1 MTTKLEGVSRRWQLR
16 KRYGYFEKVVAVRAA
31 AAAAACS
38 MTPPALPRRKI
49 FGHKNPRYIASLR
62 ADLEAYMR
70 RVVELLHALT
80 CGLNDLPPD
89 AEALQHLLGLLDLVA
104 PSCSFETSTSSR
116 ASARETHDA
125 AAERLWNRT
134 LHDAVEAR
142 RLLQGVGTAAG
153 SAPHA
158 GADAWANAGWNE
170 EECDLLLEAGLVV
183 QWVEAGELVMSE
195 GEPANCFGV
204 LLRGGLQAAAGGR
217 SLGAM
222 RPGAVLG
229 ALAPFHG
236 GACAHDV
243 TATSEAAVAIMG
255 CRQLERMR
263 RAEDGPSRSAAAK
276 LNALLARCALADEP
290 RAECANPVEST
301 KVATP
306 VVPAA
311 ILRLLPAARAPSAKA
326 PPAELARLYA
336 QQAALEQAAAGEEE
350 QATPALMSP
359 QGVYRGARTPC
370 TVVRRD
376 GEAGGEEGGEA
387 GGEEGG
393 EAGGEEPC
401 VAVQG
406 EVRLEPLGGGQP
418 PWEWARHWAV
428 LAGSS
433 LHLYASPQAVQPRGV
448 LQLSEASGLRC
459 QVHDGTTSLV
469 LSQVGVSRAPR
480 RRAALRPAAAP
491 TFSTAFSAGSRP
503 ETLRWAEALR
513 AHRAL
518 PPSDPPHLAQRQA
531 ELQLHGSG
539 GPPTGG
545 AASCGLRAIPREK
558 LLRLAR
564 LGAASEALV
573 APLSEA
579 EAEAAP
585 LSWDGFEAAQRALV
599 ERQRAVEHPFACDLE
614 TGLTVWELSRAS
626 RYTGLRRVC
635 VLEPTREGTCG
646 SLALRSDSCYVML
659 NARACGPE
667 GAATDAY
674 ADAADADDADDA
686 DASSR
691 TEDLSSSS
699 RSFGRGTDLSSP
711 SAARGDDLSAKQ
723 LSIEIHFWVGEAA
736 SADAA
741 GAAAI
746 VALHLVHSLEHEART
761 HREEMRHES
770 VLFRSYFAPGELS
783 YEPPPPPPST
793 TESCDRSHLVL
804 WPATPELAAPVLYHV
819 QSAAAPPGRV
829 DLAACAAPTELLER
843 GGGAFVLDV
852 LEAASSASSASGG
865 GTRRQYV
872 WGSAELADRPA
883 AAERMAAALFARS
896 LHFCDHHG
904 ASELVHLADAPR
916 ADALRGPRAAAGTP
930 RTFSGE
936 VRSLLILRVRAEE
949 EEDGDGDGDDD
960 AAGAGRP
967 SRASR
972 SMARPH
978 SFGCGTP
985 LPTPVLAR
993 SEAGAGTGA
1002 GMMSPPSV
1010 GFMVVERARLAELRA
1025 EAEADGEA
1033 RRERLAV
1040 EAFEPELQPGAR
1052 PPAALLR
1059 CTDVVV
1065 LATEGQVHV
1074 WSGAHTLPYQRWA
1087 GAKLGAALAAARR
1100 QRAGFALRRVAAG
1113 CEDAYFRALFAGWP
1127 LPPSVSTQL
1136 AQLHPTAAMVA
1147 TAPRAFVP
1155 AALPEW
1161 PLSSSEV
1168 TALLRADA
1176 DADADADA
1184 PLLAAGGKA
1193 DLVVWEVSA
1202 KGESR
1207 RLPESS
1213 RGIFRSDCCYMLL
1226 HAFTPAPAPGGGGD
1240 GARTKRHALVFWV
1253 GRHAERFRFLAWKYQ
1268 HAQIIR
1274 GRAPNLRELLCEQ
1287 GREPPEF
1294 FALFRKPNAS
1304 EAATDAVSPPP
1315 SPLVFLHCDS
1325 EAEGASA
1332 ARSRDLL
1339 DGMFD
1344 VGGHAGWRACAVQVA
1359 RSAASLNSFSSFVI
1373 QSPTM
1378 QLVWHGQG
1386 SKPWRRQAAEQLA
1399 AEACGER
1406 KACLVEEGGETW
1418 GGGEGGELWASLE
1431 GGEACFQP
1439 SRLAAADCDAPRL
1452 FRCRSAS
1459 GVWEVE
1465 EVRGFGQA
1473 DLLAQYAY
1481 VLDGASQCLVWQGG
1495 AARPLDVRTAL
1506 GFAKLYLQAAAEEEG
1521 LPAEL
1526 RAPTPSPSLVA
1537 MGEEPREFTDCF
1549 HAWRRGE
1556 HGGAARFVDPHAR
1569 LLRAAGRD
1577 EMFGR
1582 AIEAGEGGVS
1592 QQWLA
1597 EVEGDAPLEQ
1607 QATLD
1612 HVQPLLEL
1620 CGLTLVVTSLGADRR
1635 KQRRC
1640 ARIVAVL
1647 ERERLPHQVID
1658 LAAPQHRGARLQ
1670 LARLL
1675 RDQGRPA
1682 SDALAL
1688 PLLLNK
1694 HEPVVFGDGRAER
1707 GWSSFVQADGERR
1720 LSELLGAALHP
1731 SASSLSLVAGPNSRS
1746 LSARISACA
1755 SQPPAEAERTLS
1767 APVLAAAGSS
1777 GLLRSASSLA
1787 STTYNRLVSGASLV
1801 PTATTKPTL
1810 AAGGAAAGSEG
1821 AMLSSKRASSKLRR
1835 RSDVAAAFGSGFGP
1849 GATAAAPLQP
1859 PSTAVACGLL
1869 HACQTGRGKPARFC
1883 VLRDGMLLFYDPTKL
1898 AREHWEQMRTV
1909 AGASSG
1915 GWAPNELA
1923 TKPNAPAAELEG
1935 AAAAGVWLV
1944 PTEEDLWGRT
1954 SKLGG
1959 LIDVFHPKAV
1969 VPLSGSLVRPVDE
1982 VAEQHGFALSV
1993 HGLEL
1998 KLLCASAAERGAWL
2012 GALRT
2017 AQGCSPQAMYAE
2029 RLGRELVERA
2039 RAHGK
2044 LECDEWERR
2053 AATLQEE
2060 AAVAKAGLEQAEL
2073 LLGEQERAATRG
2085 GVDLAEER
2093 ERAREAGV
2101 EARRGTVLAEERARQ
2116 ADERVSALLL
2126 EQKEQV
2132 AMRAA
2137 ADREAAEAR
2146 TAMEQIVQRAEA
2158 ATQQAAADV
2167 AATSA
2172 DASEAKGVA
2181 EERVRQL
2188 EALIEAQ
2195 RVELLRLRGAG
2206 VMVAD
2211 APAAGGR
2218 ESESCFEAWG
2228 KEAPTPSEACFGDSA
2243 NDRENVPT
2251 NLRARRLG
2259 CTPSATPAG
2268 GRAGRMYAS
2277 LPAIHPRPD
2286 SDSDASAG
2294 SGIVPPPRSR
2304 ARTPATVLPAASSC
2318 PPSPYEPYS
2327 SSPYSNASPAPL
2339 PAEVQSMRSQLLLE
2353 QAQLQERRAQQRLQR
2368 SSTAATPGGIAATPG
2383 AWLALGACMQTP
2395 AGGNGGSGGNDG
2407 SGGDNAT
2414 ITLAPASGHPT
2425 TPGMP
2430 RRHDA
2435 ALYDSSG
2442 RSSGGANSS
2451 TIGGDA
2457 ACENTPAA
2465 APILA
2470 PSHHGDSG
2478 SRGGGGSSS
2487 SSSSPLPDNSNA
2499 PGSVTPGS
2507 ASSGSTEP
2515 MSPDVEGLQRAPS
2528 AMTPSVVEMQ
2538 RELQTVQREL
2548 QDLHRKR
2555 EKRKT
2560 R

>member
-1 MTTKLEGVSRRWQLR
+1 
-16 KRYGYFEKVVAVRAA
+16 
-31 AAAAACS
+31 
-38 MTPPALPRRKI
+38 MTPPALPKRKI

-62 ADLEAYMR
+62 ADLESYIR

-80 CGLNDLPPD
+80 CGLDELPPD

-116 ASARETHDA
+116 ESVREIHDA

-134 LHDAVEAR
+134 LHDATEAR
-142 RLLQGVGTAAG
+142 RLLQGVGTVAGAAAG

-170 EECDLLLEAGLVV
+170 EECGLLLEAGLVV

-204 LLRGGLQAAAGGR
+204 LLRGGLEAAAGGR

-229 ALAPFHG
+229 ALAPFRG

-263 RAEDGPSRSAAAK
+263 RAEGAPCRSAAAK
-276 LNALLARCALADEP
+276 LNALLARYALADEP
-290 RAECANPVEST
+290 RAECADLAETARVSAP
-301 KVATP
+301 A
-306 VVPAA
+306 VPAA
-311 ILRLLPAARAPSAKA
+311 ILRLLPPAKAPPAKA

-336 QQAALEQAAAGEEE
+336 EQAALEQAAAAEEE
-350 QATPALMSP
+350 QATASLTSP
-359 QGVYRGARTPC
+359 QAIYGGVRTPC
-370 TVVRRD
+370 TVGRRD
-376 GEAGGEEGGEA
+376 GEEGGEVGGEEGGEVGGEQ
-387 GGEEGG
+387 GGEE
-393 EAGGEEPC
+393 GGEEPC

-459 QVHDGTTSLV
+459 QVHDGTTTFV

-480 RRAALRPAAAP
+480 RHAAPRPTAAP
-491 TFSTAFSAGSRP
+491 TFSAAFSASSRP

-518 PPSDPPHLAQRQA
+518 PPSDPPRLAQRQA
-531 ELQLHGSG
+531 ELQGHGGG
-539 GPPTGG
+539 GPHTGG
-545 AASCGLRAIPREK
+545 AAKCGLRAIPREK

-564 LGAASEALV
+564 LGAASEALAV
-573 APLSEA
+573 PPSEA
-579 EAEAAP
+579 QAEALP
-585 LSWDGFEAAQRALV
+585 LSWDGFEAAQRAII
-599 ERQRAVEHPFACDLE
+599 ERRRAIEHPFACDLE

-646 SLALRSDSCYVML
+646 SLALRADSCYVML

-667 GAATDAY
+667 AADTDADADADADADVD
-674 ADAADADDADDA
+674 ADAADTS

-691 TEDLSSSS
+691 TEDLTSSS

-741 GAAAI
+741 GAAAV

-761 HREEMRHES
+761 HREEMRRES
-770 VLFRSYFAPGELS
+770 ALFRSYFANGELS
-783 YEPPPPPPST
+783 YEAPPPPSPPST
-793 TESCDRSHLVL
+793 TEPCDRSHFAL
-804 WPATPELAAPVLYHV
+804 WPATPAPAAPVLYHV
-819 QSAAAPPGRV
+819 RSAAAPPGRV
-829 DLAACAAPTELLER
+829 DLAACAAPAELLER

-852 LEAASSASSASGG
+852 LEAAPSGGGASSASGG

-872 WGSAELADRPA
+872 WGGAELSGRPA

-904 ASELVHLADAPR
+904 SSELVHLADAPR
-916 ADALRGPRAAAGTP
+916 ADELRGPRAAAGTP

-936 VRSLLILRVRAEE
+936 VRSLLILRVRGEE
-949 EEDGDGDGDDD
+949 EEDGDGDDD

-967 SRASR
+967 SRTSR
-972 SMARPH
+972 SMARPR
-978 SFGCGTP
+978 SFGWGTP
-985 LPTPVLAR
+985 LPTPLLAR
-993 SEAGAGTGA
+993 TEAGAGAGTGA

-1010 GFMVVERARLAELRA
+1010 GFMVMERARQAERRA
-1025 EAEADGEA
+1025 EAEADGGA

-1040 EAFEPELQPGAR
+1040 EAFEPELQAGAR

-1087 GAKLGAALAAARR
+1087 GARLGAALAAARR

-1113 CEDAYFRALFAGWP
+1113 FEDAYFRTLFAGWP
-1127 LPPSVSTQL
+1127 HPPSVSTQL
-1136 AQLHPTAAMVA
+1136 ARLHPTAAMVA
-1147 TAPRAFVP
+1147 TASRAFVP
-1155 AALPEW
+1155 AALSEW
-1161 PLSSSEV
+1161 ALSLAEV

-1176 DADADADA
+1176 DADAEADADA

-1226 HAFTPAPAPGGGGD
+1226 HAFTPEAAPGGGGS
-1240 GARTKRHALVFWV
+1240 ARTKRHALIFWV

-1304 EAATDAVSPPP
+1304 EAVTGAVSPPP
-1315 SPLVFLHCDS
+1315 SPLVFLHCGS
-1325 EAEGASA
+1325 EAEGVSA
-1332 ARSRDLL
+1332 ARSRNLL

-1386 SKPWRRQAAEQLA
+1386 SKPWRRQAAERLA
-1399 AEACGER
+1399 AEARGER

-1418 GGGEGGELWASLE
+1418 GGGEGSELWASLE
-1431 GGEACFQP
+1431 GGEACFRP

-1465 EVRGFGQA
+1465 EVRGFRQT
-1473 DLLAQYAY
+1473 DLLAQHAY
-1481 VLDGASQCLVWQGG
+1481 VLDGASQCFVWQGG
-1495 AARPLDVRTAL
+1495 AARPLDVCTAL
-1506 GFAKLYLQAAAEEEG
+1506 GFAKLYLQAAAAEEG
-1521 LPAEL
+1521 LPTEL
-1526 RAPTPSPSLVA
+1526 RAPMPSPSLVT

-1556 HGGAARFVDPHAR
+1556 CGGAARFVDPYAR

-1577 EMFGR
+1577 AMFGR
-1582 AIEAGEGGVS
+1582 AAEAGEGGVS
-1592 QQWLA
+1592 QEWLA

-1612 HVQPLLEL
+1612 HAQPLLEL

-1647 ERERLPHQVID
+1647 ERERLPHQVVD

-1675 RDQGRPA
+1675 REQGRPA

-1694 HEPVVFGDGRAER
+1694 HEPIVFGDGRAER
-1707 GWSSFVQADGERR
+1707 GWVSFVQADGERR
-1720 LSELLGAALHP
+1720 LSALLGAAPHP
-1731 SASSLSLVAGPNSRS
+1731 SASSSTLVAGPTTRS
-1746 LSARISACA
+1746 LSARISAYA
-1755 SQPPAEAERTLS
+1755 SQPLAEAERALS
-1767 APVLAAAGSS
+1767 APVLAAEGSS

-1787 STTYNRLVSGASLV
+1787 STTYNRLVSGASLG

-1810 AAGGAAAGSEG
+1810 AEGGAAVGSED

-1835 RSDVAAAFGSGFGP
+1835 RSDVAAAFGSG
-1849 GATAAAPLQP
+1849 ATAAAPLQP
-1859 PSTAVACGLL
+1859 PSTAVTCGLL

-1883 VLRDGMLLFYDPTKL
+1883 VLRDGMLLFYDPSKL
-1898 AREHWEQMRTV
+1898 AREHWEQMRGV

-1923 TKPNAPAAELEG
+1923 TKPNAPAADGSQAASRLAEPEG
-1935 AAAAGVWLV
+1935 AAAGVWLV
-1944 PTEEDLWGRT
+1944 PTGEDLWGRT

-1969 VPLSGSLVRPVDE
+1969 VPLSGSLVSPVDE
-1982 VAEQHGFALSV
+1982 VDEQHGFALSA

-1998 KLLCASAAERGAWL
+1998 KLLCASAVEREAWL
-2012 GALRT
+2012 CALRT

-2029 RLGRELVERA
+2029 RLGRELLERA
-2039 RAHGK
+2039 RAQGK

-2053 AATLQEE
+2053 AATLQE
-2060 AAVAKAGLEQAEL
+2060 AAAMAKAGLEQTEL
-2073 LLGEQERAATRG
+2073 LLAEQERTATRG

-2093 ERAREAGV
+2093 ERAREAGA
-2101 EARRGTVLAEERARQ
+2101 EARRGTALAEERARK
-2116 ADERVSALLL
+2116 ADEQVSALLL

-2137 ADREAAEAR
+2137 ADREAAKAR
-2146 TAMEQIVQRAEA
+2146 TAMEQVVQRAEA

-2167 AATSA
+2167 AAASA
-2172 DASEAKGVA
+2172 DANEAKGMA

-2195 RVELLRLRGAG
+2195 RVEVLRLRGAG
-2206 VMVAD
+2206 VTVTD
-2211 APAAGGR
+2211 APARGGR
-2218 ESESCFEAWG
+2218 ESESCSAACG
-2228 KEAPTPSEACFGDSA
+2228 KEGPTPSEACFGDGA

-2259 CTPSATPAG
+2259 GCTPSATPAG
-2268 GRAGRMYAS
+2268 GHAGRTYAS
-2277 LPAIHPRPD
+2277 LPAIHPQPD

-2294 SGIVPPPRSR
+2294 SGVVPPPRSR
-2304 ARTPATVLPAASSC
+2304 ARTPATVLPAASSS
-2318 PPSPYEPYS
+2318 PPSSPYEYS
-2327 SSPYSNASPAPL
+2327 SSPYSSTSPAP
-2339 PAEVQSMRSQLLLE
+2339 PTAEVQSMRSQLLLE
-2353 QAQLQERRAQQRLQR
+2353 QAQLQARRAQQRLQR
-2368 SSTAATPGGIAATPG
+2368 SGTAATPGGIAATPG
-2383 AWLALGACMQTP
+2383 AWLALGACMETP
-2395 AGGNGGSGGNDG
+2395 AGGSGGCGGSGGSGGNGGSGSGS
-2407 SGGDNAT
+2407 SGGDDAT
-2414 ITLAPASGHPT
+2414 VTLTPASGHPT

-2430 RRHDA
+2430 QRYDA
-2435 ALYDSSG
+2435 ALYDSSA
-2442 RSSGGANSS
+2442 SANGSA
-2451 TIGGDA
+2451 IGGDVTCETTGELNSGAPTA
-2457 ACENTPAA
+2457 ALS
-2465 APILA
+2465 LA
-2470 PSHHGDSG
+2470 PSHHGSNG
-2478 SRGGGGSSS
+2478 GRGGGSN
-2487 SSSSPLPDNSNA
+2487 SSSSPPPDNSNA

-2507 ASSGSTEP
+2507 ASSGSTDP
-2515 MSPDVEGLQRAPS
+2515 TSPDVQGLQRAPS
-2528 AMTPSVVEMQ
+2528 ALTPSVVEMQ

-2548 QDLHRKR
+2548 QELHRKR